1 MPEPGPERFLA
12 DDGGISDETLRG
24 FARELR
30 RARRAVWGGTFS
42 AAGEGGASLLPDP
55 PQRAFWARITAQN
68 AGDTTLYSIAEVVRD
83 PAFPTTFVQPP
94 GGLVLADA
102 AREASGSTTVPL
114 SSVVWLVP
122 SPGGHGSLYDFAFT
136 AGGGGSGTVTSV
148 ALTVPTDIL
157 SVTGS
162 PVTTAG
168 TLAVSKAVQS
178 ANRAFMGPTS
188 GAAAAPAFRVIN
200 ANDLPTIGARV
211 SGAAA
216 VIANGVNT
224 TLTFGVEDFD
234 SNNFH
239 STVSNT
245 GNLVVPAGMG
255 GTYCVGA
262 CVQWQ
267 DAGVGAGA
275 RVLRIQGGG
284 STIVSSQLTG
294 PAVAGVGTE
303 QAVTTIY
310 NVVAGTI
317 FQVVVLQTSGGN
329 LTIAQTASYS
339 PVFWIFKV
347 GN

>member
-12 DDGGISDETLRG
+12 DDSGISDETLRG

-30 RARRAVWGGTFS
+30 RARRAVWGGVAS
-42 AAGEGGASLLPDP
+42 LAGEGGASLLSAPVR
-55 PQRAFWARITAQN
+55 QSLWAQITAQT
-68 AGDTTLYSIAEVVRD
+68 GGSEVYRFVEVVRD
-83 PAFPTTFVQPP
+83 PATASVVTPP
-94 GGLVLADA
+94 GGLTGS
-102 AREASGSTTVPL
+102 AREITSNTTVPVG
-114 SSVVWLVP
+114 SYVWLE
-122 SPGGHGSLYDFAFT
+122 PGLGTYGSEWDFRYGP
-136 AGGGGSGTVTSV
+136 GGGGSGTVTSV
-148 ALTVPTDIL
+148 ALTVPADIL
-157 SVTGS
+157 SVAGS
-162 PVTTAG
+162 PVTAAG

-188 GAAAAPAFRVIN
+188 GAAAAPTFRVIN
-200 ANDLPTIGARV
+200 ANDLPTVGARV